1 MPRGDH
7 TSPGRALILL
17 ALIILAVLAIYDLN
31 SPHSLLASAWH
42 TVHRSET
49 KGEIL
54 RDDIMDRMKVR
65 R

>member
-1 MPRGDH
+1 MPRGGH
-7 TSPGRALILL
+7 TSSGRALIVLT
-17 ALIILAVLAIYDLN
+17 LIILAVMAVYDLN

-42 TVHRSET
+42 SVHRPET

-54 RDDIMDRMKVR
+54 RDDIMDRIKVR